1 MKTTGVQRRGL
12 MLAAALAWLPVA
24 GARAAAAADPVAAL
38 RSFVRDVQSG
48 RAEFTQTV
56 VSPDGRRSRQSS
68 GRFEF
73 VRPDRFRFAYQQPFE
88 QLIVADGRRVWIHD
102 PDLQQVTVR
111 PLTQA
116 LGATPA
122 ALLTGADLE
131 RDFELSA
138 LPAREG
144 LAWVQAR
151 PRQRDG
157 GFELLRVGFAGRE
170 LAAVEIVD
178 GFGQTTLLRFARF
191 EAGVALPPETFRF
204 TPPPGTALLE
214 P

>member
-1 MKTTGVQRRGL
+1 MKTGVQRREL
-12 MLAAALAWLPVA
+12 LLAAALGLLP
-24 GARAAAAADPVAAL
+24 AAAAAAAEADAVAAL
-38 RSFVRDVQSG
+38 RSFVREVHSG

-56 VSPDGRRSRQSS
+56 VSADGRRSRSSS
-68 GRFEF
+68 GQFEF
-73 VRPDRFRFAYQQPFE
+73 VRPDRFRFAYQRPFE
-88 QLIVADGRRVWIHD
+88 QLIVADGRRIWIHD

-111 PLTQA
+111 PQTQA

-122 ALLTGADLE
+122 ALLTGTDIE
-131 RDFELSA
+131 RDFDLAA

-151 PRQRDG
+151 PKQRYA

-170 LAAVEIVD
+170 LAAIEIVD

-191 EAGVALPPETFRF
+191 EAGIALPPATFRF

>member
-1 MKTTGVQRRGL
+1 MKTGVQRREL
-12 MLAAALAWLPVA
+12 LLAAALGLLP
-24 GARAAAAADPVAAL
+24 AAAAAAAEADAVAAL
-38 RSFVRDVQSG
+38 RSFVREVHSG

-56 VSPDGRRSRQSS
+56 VSADGRRSRSSS
-68 GRFEF
+68 GQFEF
-73 VRPDRFRFAYQQPFE
+73 VRPDRFRFAYQRPFE
-88 QLIVADGRRVWIHD
+88 QLIVADGRRIWIHD

-111 PLTQA
+111 PQTQA

-122 ALLTGADLE
+122 ALLTGTDIE
-131 RDFELSA
+131 RDFELAA

-151 PRQRDG
+151 PRQRDS
-157 GFELLRVGFAGRE
+157 GFELLRVGFDGRE
-170 LAAVEIVD
+170 LTAVEIVD

-191 EAGVALPPETFRF
+191 EAGIALPPATFRF

>member
-1 MKTTGVQRRGL
+1 MKTGVQRRAL
-12 MLAAALAWLPVA
+12 MLAAAAALLPGA
-24 GARAAAAADPVAAL
+24 ARADAVAAL
-38 RSFVRDVQSG
+38 RAFVRDVHSG

-56 VSPDGRRSRQSS
+56 VSPDGRRSRVSS

-73 VRPDRFRFAYQQPFE
+73 ARPDRFRFAYQRPFE
-88 QLIVADGRRVWIHD
+88 QLIVADGHRVWIHD

-111 PLTQA
+111 PFTAA

-122 ALLTGADLE
+122 ALLTGVAIE

-138 LPAREG
+138 LPARDG
-144 LAWVQAR
+144 LEWAQAR
-151 PRQRDG
+151 PRQPDS

-170 LAAVEIVD
+170 LAAVDIVD
-178 GFGQTTLLRFARF
+178 GFGQTTLLRFTRF

>member
-1 MKTTGVQRRGL
+1 MKTDVQRRAL
-12 MLAAALAWLPVA
+12 VLAAALALLPA
-24 GARAAAAADPVAAL
+24 ARSAAADPVAAL
-38 RSFVRDVQSG
+38 RSFVRDVHSG

-56 VSPDGRRSRQSS
+56 VSADGRRSRSSS
-68 GRFEF
+68 GHFAF
-73 VRPDRFRFAYQQPFE
+73 VRPDRFRFAYLRPFE

-122 ALLTGADLE
+122 ALLTGTDIE
-131 RDFELSA
+131 RDFELA
-138 LPAREG
+138 GLPAREG

-151 PRQRDG
+151 PRQRDS
-157 GFELLRVGFAGRE
+157 GFELLRVGFDGRE
-170 LAAVEIVD
+170 LTAVEIVD
-178 GFGQTTLLRFARF
+178 GFGQTTLLRFTRF

>member
-1 MKTTGVQRRGL
+1 MNTTVRRRAL
-12 MLAAALAWLPVA
+12 MLAAALALLPA
-24 GARAAAAADPVAAL
+24 ARAWAAAAADPVAAL
-38 RSFVRDVQSG
+38 RAFVREVHSG

-56 VSPDGRRSRQSS
+56 VSPDGRRSRVSS

-73 VRPDRFRFAYQQPFE
+73 ARPDRFRFAYERPFE
-88 QLIVADGRRVWIHD
+88 QLIVADGQRVWIHD

-111 PLTQA
+111 PLAQA

-122 ALLTGADLE
+122 ALLTGTGIE
-131 RDFELSA
+131 RDFELAA
-138 LPAREG
+138 LPARDG

-151 PRQRDG
+151 PRQRDA
-157 GFELLRVGFAGRE
+157 GFELLRVGLAGRE

-214 P
+214 Q